1 MLKCG
6 ITGYG
11 GVLGSELIKK
21 KFNFKFIIFKENI
34 CNKKKIQQWIKK
46 NKLDLIIH
54 LAAIVPTNVV
64 KNNFSYANNV
74 NYIGTK
80 NLVDAIVENNLN
92 LQWFF
97 FSSTSHVYSLP
108 KKKIKINEKFKNKT
122 ISKYGLTK
130 LRAESYIKKKLSK
143 SKIPYCIGRLFSFTS
158 SIQKSSYLIPGIV
171 KKIRK
176 SKNKNIVFNNMNH
189 YRDFVSVSDI
199 CEAIKLLWGKK
210 NKGEFNIAS
219 GKATY
224 IKNIAKFVCKKYK
237 KKPIFIDNG
246 RSYLVGD
253 VKKIKKLGWK
263 SKKNIFQILNEY
275 LAVQRIF

>member
-6 ITGYG
+6 ITGHSG
-11 GVLGSELIKK
+11 TLGSQLIKK
-21 KFNFKFIIFKENI
+21 EFNFKFIIFKDNI
-34 CNKKKIQQWIKK
+34 CDKKKIYKWIKK
-46 NKLDLIIH
+46 NKFDIIFH
-54 LAAIVPTNVV
+54 IAAIVPTKTVE
-64 KNNFSYANNV
+64 NNFSYANNV

-92 LQWFF
+92 LKWFF
-97 FSSTSHVYSLP
+97 FSSTSHVYKLP
-108 KKKIKINEKFKNKT
+108 KKKIKINEKCKKKA

-130 LRAESYIKKKLSK
+130 SKAERYIKKKLSK
-143 SKIPYCIGRLFSFTS
+143 SKIPYCIGRIFSFTH
-158 SIQKSSYLIPGIV
+158 INQEDFYLIPSIV

-189 YRDFVSVSDI
+189 YRDFVSVTDI
-199 CEAIKLLWGKK
+199 CETIKLLWRKK
-210 NKGEFNIAS
+210 SKGEFNIAS

-224 IKNIAKFVCKKYK
+224 IKNIVKFLCKKYK

-246 RSYLVGD
+246 KSYLVGD

-275 LAVQRIF
+275 LAVRRIF

>member
-6 ITGYG
+6 ITGHSG
-11 GVLGSELIKK
+11 TLGSQLIKK
-21 KFNFKFIIFKENI
+21 KFNFKFIIFKDDI
-34 CNKKKIQQWIKK
+34 CRKKKIYQWIKK
-46 NKLDLIIH
+46 NKLDLILHI
-54 LAAIVPTNVV
+54 AAIVPIRVV
-64 KNNFSYANNV
+64 ENNFSYANSV

-92 LQWFF
+92 LKWFF
-97 FSSTSHVYSLP
+97 FSSTSHVYRLP
-108 KKKIKINEKFKNKT
+108 KIKIKINEKCKKKA

-130 LRAESYIKKKLSK
+130 LKAERYIKKKLSK
-143 SKIPYCIGRLFSFTS
+143 SKIPYCIGRIFSFTH
-158 SIQKSSYLIPGIV
+158 INQEDFYLIPSIV

-176 SKNKNIVFNNMNH
+176 SKKNNIVFSNMNH
-189 YRDFVSVSDI
+189 YRDFVSVADI
-199 CEAIKLLWGKK
+199 CEAIKLLWIKK
-210 NKGEFNIAS
+210 SKGEFNIAS

-224 IKNIAKFVCKKYK
+224 IKNIVKFLCKKYK

-246 RSYLVGD
+246 KSYMVGD

-275 LAVQRIF
+275 LATQ

>member
-6 ITGYG
+6 ITGHSG
-11 GVLGSELIKK
+11 TLGSQLIKK
-21 KFNFKFIIFKENI
+21 KFNFKFIIFKDDI
-34 CNKKKIQQWIKK
+34 CRKKKIYQWIKK
-46 NKLDLIIH
+46 NKLDLILHI
-54 LAAIVPTNVV
+54 AAIVPTKVV
-64 KNNFSYANNV
+64 ENNFSYANSV

-92 LQWFF
+92 LKWFF

-108 KKKIKINEKFKNKT
+108 KKKIKINEKCKKKA

-130 LRAESYIKKKLSK
+130 LKAERYIKKKLSK
-143 SKIPYCIGRLFSFTS
+143 SKIPYCIGRIFSFTH
-158 SIQKSSYLIPGIV
+158 INQEDFYLIPSIV

-176 SKNKNIVFNNMNH
+176 SKKNNIVFNNMNH
-189 YRDFVSVSDI
+189 YRDFVSVADI
-199 CEAIKLLWGKK
+199 CEAIKLLWIKK
-210 NKGEFNIAS
+210 SKGEFNIAS

-224 IKNIAKFVCKKYK
+224 IKNIVKFLCKKYK

-246 RSYLVGD
+246 KSYMVGD
-253 VKKIKKLGWK
+253 VKKINKLGWK

-275 LAVQRIF
+275 LAVRRIF

>member
-6 ITGYG
+6 ITGYR

-21 KFNFKFIIFKENI
+21 KLNFKFIKFKGNI
-34 CNKKKIQQWIKK
+34 CNKKKIQQWINK
-46 NKLDLIIH
+46 NELDLIIH
-54 LAAIVPTNVV
+54 LAAVVPTWLVE
-64 KNNFSYANNV
+64 KNFSYANKV

-80 NLVDAIVENNLN
+80 NVIDSIIENNLN
-92 LQWFF
+92 LKWFF
-97 FSSTSHVYSLP
+97 FSSTSHVYNLP
-108 KKKIKINEKFKNKT
+108 KKKIKINEKFKKKT

-130 LRAESYIKKKLSK
+130 LKAERYIKKKLSK
-143 SKIPYCIGRLFSFTS
+143 SKIPYCIGRIFSFTH
-158 SIQKSSYLIPGIV
+158 INQEDSYLIPSIV

-189 YRDFVSVSDI
+189 YRDFVSVTDI
-199 CEAIKLLWGKK
+199 CETIKLLWRKK
-210 NKGEFNIAS
+210 SKGEFNIAS

-224 IKNIAKFVCKKYK
+224 IKNIVKFLCKKYK

-246 RSYLVGD
+246 KSYMVGD

-275 LAVQRIF
+275 LAVQ

>member
-21 KFNFKFIIFKENI
+21 KFNFKFSKFKGNI
-34 CNKKKIQQWIKK
+34 CNKKQINQWFKK
-46 NKLDLIIH
+46 NKLDLILHI
-54 LAAIVPTNVV
+54 AAVVPTKIVE
-64 KNNFSYANNV
+64 NNFSYANNV
-74 NYIGTK
+74 NYIGAK

-92 LQWFF
+92 LKWFF
-97 FSSTSHVYSLP
+97 FSSTSHVYNLP
-108 KKKIKINEKFKNKT
+108 KKKIKINEKFKKKA

-189 YRDFVSVSDI
+189 YRDFVSVADI
-199 CEAIKLLWGKK
+199 CETIKLLWRKK
-210 NKGEFNIAS
+210 SKGEFNIAS

-246 RSYLVGD
+246 KSYLVGD
-253 VKKIKKLGWK
+253 IKKIKKLGWK
-263 SKKNIFQILNEY
+263 PKKNTFQILKEY
-275 LAVQRIF
+275 LAIT

>member
-6 ITGYG
+6 ITGHS

-21 KFNFKFIIFKENI
+21 KFNFKFIIFKNNI

-54 LAAIVPTNVV
+54 LAAIVPTWLVE
-64 KNNFSYANNV
+64 KNFPYANKV

-80 NLVDAIVENNLN
+80 NVVDAIIENNLN
-92 LQWFF
+92 LKWFF
-97 FSSTSHVYSLP
+97 FASTSHVYNLP
-108 KKKIKINEKFKNKT
+108 RKKIKINEKFKKKA

-189 YRDFVSVSDI
+189 YRDFVSVTDI
-199 CEAIKLLWGKK
+199 CEAIGFLWGKK
-210 NKGEFNIAS
+210 SKGEFNIAS
-219 GKATY
+219 GKAIH
-224 IKNIAKFVCKKYK
+224 IKNIVQFICKKYK
-237 KKPIFIDNG
+237 KKPIFVDNEK
-246 RSYLVGD
+246 SYLVGD
-253 VKKIKKLGWK
+253 VKKINKLGWK
-263 SKKNIFQILNEY
+263 SKRNIFQILNKY
-275 LAVQRIF
+275 LAV